1 MKLHPYF
8 LLLLIYFAL
17 KSSVPGID
25 FFLRKR
31 SLLYLFFL
39 VVLLR
44 NPQILELAEKTTLWK
59 NNLRAYRV
67 GFAAFSHA
75 MGS

>member
-8 LLLLIYFAL
+8 LLPLIYFAL
-17 KSSVPGID
+17 KSSVSGID

-31 SLLYLFFL
+31 SLLYLLFL
-39 VVLLR
+39 VVLLK
-44 NPQILELAEKTTLWK
+44 NHQILELAKKIRLWK
-59 NNLRAYRV
+59 NNLRSYRV
-67 GFAAFSHA
+67 SFAAFSHA